1 MGAGLRVQNNE
12 YPLHKLSWKCLWAI
26 KVMSSRQLDICS
38 SAEERGVGW
47 KRDLEVIN
55 SMSSACQVETQ
66 VKAPRFI
73 LYATDQIKY
82 QEILCAN
89 GAFLSEK

>member
-1 MGAGLRVQNNE
+1 M
-12 YPLHKLSWKCLWAI
+12 
-26 KVMSSRQLDICS
+26 MSSGQLDICS
-38 SAEERGVGW
+38 SARDRGVGW

-55 SMSSACQVETQ
+55 STSSTCQVETQ

-73 LYATDQIKY
+73 LYSTDQIKY